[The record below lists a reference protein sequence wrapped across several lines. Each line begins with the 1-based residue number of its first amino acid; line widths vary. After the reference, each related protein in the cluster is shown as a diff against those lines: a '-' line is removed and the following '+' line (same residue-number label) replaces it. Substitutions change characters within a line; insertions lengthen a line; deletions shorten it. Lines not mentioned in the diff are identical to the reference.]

1 MAGINGLDIKQ
12 LRVLHYLLIEKNA
25 SRVASR
31 LGLTQQ
37 AVSEQLKK
45 LRLSFRDPLFNRK
58 SNGLVPTAHALSL
71 QQEVAEIITRL
82 ENITKPKVFEPSSA
96 NGVFRICASDYA
108 QAVVLPSLIQTIR
121 EQAPNLKIIVQDFEI
136 DNLSVLMD
144 NGEFDIV
151 ISFPKFVPSK
161 YPTMTLF
168 TETHTCVIAENHK
181 RANEKWTVEQIAK
194 HPQLV
199 ISPKRAN
206 LVGSAD
212 AYFEERGLK
221 RNIVMSVPFFSAAAQ
236 CIVSTDIIA
245 FLPTKLLP
253 INGLKELDCGLELP
267 SFEIIVAWHKR
278 MTADPLHNWIRDIIS
293 RQPV

>member
-1 MAGINGLDIKQ
+1 MSGINGLDIKQ

-25 SRVASR
+25 SRVAAR
-31 LGLTQQ
+31 MGLTQQ

-45 LRLSFRDPLFNRK
+45 LRYSFNDPLFTRK
-58 SNGLVPTAHALSL
+58 SNGLVPTPHAISL

-82 ENITKPKVFEPSSA
+82 ESITKPKVFEPQNA
-96 NGVFRICASDYA
+96 TGVFRICASDYA

-121 EQAPNLKIIVQDFEI
+121 EHAPNLKIIVQDFEI

-144 NGEFDIV
+144 NGEFDLV
-151 ISFPKFVPSK
+151 ISFPKFVPAK
-161 YPTMTLF
+161 YPTITLF
-168 TETHTCVIAENHK
+168 TETHTCVIGENHEK
-181 RANEKWTVEQIAK
+181 ANVRWTAEQIAE

-212 AYFEERGLK
+212 AYFEQLGLK

-253 INGLKELDCGLELP
+253 IDGLKAVDTHLQLP
-267 SFEIIVAWHKR
+267 SFDVIVAWHKR
-278 MTADPLHNWIRDIIS
+278 MSDDPLHMWVRDIIS
-293 RQPV
+293 RQCS